1 MITATQCRCARTLL
15 RWSVSK
21 LSSAA
26 SVSQCDI
33 DDFEL
38 ERREPSAITADAIRR
53 ALTGRRHAADRLV
66 GRLPGPRRVSGS
78 IPVVSA
84 LIEELRFAMD
94 SPVEGGVSCELVSEN
109 AQIPC

>member
-1 MITATQCRCARTLL
+1 MITATQCRCAPTLL

-38 ERREPSAITADAIRR
+38 ERRQPNAITTDAIQRAFEGVGVVFLPPRR
-53 ALTGRRHAADRLV
+53 CSITERRVAGAVTTSGAGAADL
-66 GRLPGPRRVSGS
+66 
-78 IPVVSA
+78 
-84 LIEELRFAMD
+84 
-94 SPVEGGVSCELVSEN
+94 
-109 AQIPC
+109 

>member
-26 SVSQCDI
+26 SVTQRDI

-38 ERREPSAITADAIRR
+38 ERRQPRAITNDAIRR
-53 ALTGRRHAADRLV
+53 AFENV
-66 GRLPGPRRVSGS
+66 GVVFLPHDDVQLRSDVS
-78 IPVVSA
+78 PA
-84 LIEELRFAMD
+84 R
-94 SPVEGGVSCELVSEN
+94 
-109 AQIPC
+109 

>member
-26 SVSQCDI
+26 SVSQRAI

-38 ERREPSAITADAIRR
+38 ERRQPSTITADAIRR
-53 ALTGRRHAADRLV
+53 AFEDV
-66 GRLPGPRRVSGS
+66 GVVFLPRDDVQIRSDVS
-78 IPVVSA
+78 PA
-84 LIEELRFAMD
+84 R
-94 SPVEGGVSCELVSEN
+94 
-109 AQIPC
+109 